1 MRDHKKLQV
10 FQLADELV
18 LEAYQFTSTF
28 PSEEKFGLS
37 SQLRKSALSV
47 VSNLVD
53 GCARRSE
60 TEFLRFLDIALGSA
74 RELEYQLSVAR
85 RLGFLGDT
93 SAEEKAVV
101 IGKKLH
107 ALSQSIK
114 PGRPNS
120 DP

>member
-1 MRDHKKLQV
+1 MRDHRKLQV
-10 FQLADELV
+10 FQLADRLA
-18 LEAYQFTSTF
+18 LEIYQRTRTF
-28 PSEEKFGLS
+28 PSEEKYGIS

-47 VSNLVD
+47 VSNIVE

-74 RELEYQLSVAR
+74 RELEYQLSLAR
-85 RLGFLGDT
+85 RLGFLADGT
-93 SAEEKAVV
+93 LEEKAAT

-114 PGRPNS
+114 PRRCIS
-120 DP
+120 D